1 MVSSWFV
8 ISSEQK
14 ASVANLKNEDTNHR
28 RVLLFDFDGTL
39 VNTTPLI
46 LKSFRATWQQ
56 VFGFTMDDADYIKTF
71 GTLLHSALKQLTQ
84 ECIADGRI
92 SAVTDLNSKA
102 DELLKTYRE
111 FNWRW
116 HDETIEPF
124 DGVADAVH
132 ELKARGYQ
140 LGIVSSKLRVG
151 VERGLNMFAMAEL
164 FDVIVSADDVTNHKP
179 HPEPLFRA
187 LEKFDAAPHQAIYI
201 GDSTHDIVAG
211 KAAQLATAAATWGP
225 FPRHQLE
232 ALQPDYLLNE
242 PNELL
247 HLFSR

>member
-1 MVSSWFV
+1 M
-8 ISSEQK
+8 
-14 ASVANLKNEDTNHR
+14 KNEDTNQR

-46 LKSFRATWQQ
+46 LKSFRATWQT

-71 GTLLHSALKQLTQ
+71 GTLLHTALKQLTQ
-84 ECIADGRI
+84 ECVADGRI
-92 SAVTDLNSKA
+92 GVVKDLNAKA

-124 DGVADAVH
+124 DGVADAIR
-132 ELKARGYQ
+132 ELKARNYR

-151 VERGLNMFAMAEL
+151 VERGLKIFSMAEW
-164 FDVIVSADDVTNHKP
+164 FDVIVSADDVANHKP
-179 HPEPLFRA
+179 HPEPLLKA
-187 LEKFDAAPHQAIYI
+187 LEKFSVPPHQTVYI

-211 KAAQLATAAATWGP
+211 KAAELSTAAAAWGP
-225 FPRHQLE
+225 FPRHELE

-247 HLFSR
+247 HLVSR